1 MVKPKIIN
9 ILYHTPPYDLYKD
22 NCPAIH
28 WRIAPGEGGWIGI
41 WGTDWPDILGNE
53 ILKVTDHLD
62 YEVWQPD
69 LRALSEYSHR
79 FPTGLTHKL
88 FPARLVSFQHG
99 RKVKKQPVS
108 QAIVDAIH
116 REAKLGPVILH
127 LNSDPLVPLNTQI
140 IEACASLP
148 IMISFHGVFQSPAQQ
163 IFRVRKNVGATF
175 SFVQQDRTLKRTIM
189 PAVAAVTYQNDIQLD
204 YLRHYYD
211 GYTQRLTMGCDFRK
225 WSPGVRLT
233 SKLDW
238 DVDGDTFVLSMAAR
252 FTPLKQIDKV
262 IQALTAV
269 DANDEYNFVLLV
281 AGHGTEEYEAYLRE
295 TGRFLLEKK
304 KLRFVGYLDDVT
316 MLSLYRASDLFISAS
331 VMEGCSVSVIKAL
344 ACGVPIFS
352 TAVGGTYDIMK
363 DGGAGCFVGVNDYPA
378 WEKRLRAIL
387 SSSKRVR
394 PMDRQ
399 EARRLFH
406 WPNIAKEFVKIYR
419 RISQSDVN
427 LYKSKET
434 DG

>member
-9 ILYHTPPYDLYKD
+9 VLYHTPPYDLYKD
-22 NCPAIH
+22 NRPEVH
-28 WRIAPGEGGWIGI
+28 WRIAPGEGGWVGI

-53 ILKVTDHLD
+53 ILKVTDQLD

-69 LRALSEYSHR
+69 LRALTEYRHR
-79 FPTGLTHKL
+79 FPSGLVHTL

-99 RKVKKQPVS
+99 SKVKKQPLS

-127 LNSDPLVPLNTQI
+127 LNSDPIVPLNKQI
-140 IEACASLP
+140 IEACAHLP
-148 IMISFHGVFQSPAQQ
+148 IMITFHGVFQTPGEQ

-175 SFVQQDRTLKRTIM
+175 SFVKQDRSLRRSIM
-189 PAVAAVTYQNDIQLD
+189 PAVDAVTYQNDIQRD
-204 YLRHYYD
+204 YLHRYYD
-211 GYTQRLTMGCDFRK
+211 GYTQRLTMGCDFRL
-225 WSPGVRLT
+225 WGPGVRMT
-233 SKLDW
+233 AKLDW
-238 DVDGDTFVLSMAAR
+238 DIDSEPFVISMAAR

-262 IQALTAV
+262 IQALTVV
-269 DANDEYNFVLLV
+269 DRDSRFNFVLLL
-281 AGHGTEEYEAYLRE
+281 AGHGTEEYETYLKE
-295 TGRFLLEKK
+295 TGRELLRKK
-304 KLRFVGYLDDVT
+304 KLRFVGYLNDAR

-344 ACGVPIFS
+344 ACGVPLFS

-363 DGGAGCFVGVNDYPA
+363 GSGAGCFVDVNDYPS
-378 WEKRLRAIL
+378 WEERLREIL
-387 SSSKRVR
+387 SRSKIVR
-394 PMDRQ
+394 PMDRK

-406 WPNIAKEFVKIYR
+406 WPNIAKEFVDIYQ
-419 RISQSDVN
+419 RISKSDVK
-427 LYKSKET
+427 LYKRKET